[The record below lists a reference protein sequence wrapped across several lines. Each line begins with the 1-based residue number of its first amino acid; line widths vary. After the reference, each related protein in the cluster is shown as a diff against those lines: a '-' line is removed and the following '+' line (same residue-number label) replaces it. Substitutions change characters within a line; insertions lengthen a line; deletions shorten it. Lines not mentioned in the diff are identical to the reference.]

1 MMVGMEATE
10 TGIKARVPASVVA
23 QVLAAGAGSRVQ
35 VGHLRQSGLA
45 LILPAP
51 TIPEQVALTLRGWEY
66 SRPAGAVFYRLR
78 SVS

>member
-1 MMVGMEATE
+1 MMVDMEATKDVKAA
-10 TGIKARVPASVVA
+10 IPARVVS
-23 QVLAAGAGSRVQ
+23 QVLAAGIQARVQ
-35 VGHLRQSGLA
+35 IGRLRQSGLA